1 MENGSLHNKTNLKV
15 LIEKIEQKFTDIL
28 EYYQK
33 IELIQNKNE
42 FFEHH
47 SIAILLFAREI
58 ENIIDKFNIEEG
70 KDIYISQYSFSFK
83 KVYAMKFHAIDIDY
97 KFVKNSLD
105 KIFELKMNLLNLI
118 DEDPIE
124 KKLKASTID
133 DIICPKE
140 QDGYLLD
147 IIRNAFNSN
156 FHKFFIDN
164 YVHNFIKLKIDGKNI
179 YTKEVLLN
187 LKMAKYTAQIIIFI
201 KLFIKFY
208 NYKKSD
214 EKSNELT
221 GEELKEARKN
231 ILNDEFVLT
240 NFLLFE
246 LRHYNTKLTEDL
258 TKDNEMALK
267 IMCEFYVKLIKLIKQ
282 IENNI

>member
-1 MENGSLHNKTNLKV
+1 MEDGSSHEKTKLEI
-15 LIEKIEQKFTDIL
+15 LLEKIEQKLIDVF
-28 EYYQK
+28 EYYHKNGLVESQ
-33 IELIQNKNE
+33 NE
-42 FFEHH
+42 FIGHN
-47 SIAILLFAREI
+47 STVILLIVREL
-58 ENIIDKFNIEEG
+58 ENIIDKFNVEEG
-70 KDIYISQYSFSFK
+70 KDIYITQYSFSFK

-124 KKLKASTID
+124 KKLKATTID

-147 IIRNAFNSN
+147 IITNAFNSN

-164 YVHNFIKLKIDGKNI
+164 YVHNFIKLKMDGKNI

-208 NYKKSD
+208 NN
-214 EKSNELT
+214 EKPELLT
-221 GEELKEARKN
+221 KEEYIKGHQN
-231 ILNDEFVLT
+231 MLNDEFALT

-246 LRHYNTKLTEDL
+246 LRPYETKLTEDL
-258 TKDNEMALK
+258 TKDNELALEALRE
-267 IMCEFYVKLIKLIKQ
+267 IYHKLNEKIKQ
-282 IENNI
+282 IENNIQKN

>member
-1 MENGSLHNKTNLKV
+1 MEDGSSHEKTKLEI
-15 LIEKIEQKFTDIL
+15 LLEKIEQKLIDVF
-28 EYYQK
+28 EYYHKNGLVESQ
-33 IELIQNKNE
+33 NE
-42 FFEHH
+42 FIGHN
-47 SIAILLFAREI
+47 STVILLIVREL
-58 ENIIDKFNIEEG
+58 ENIIDKFNVEEG
-70 KDIYISQYSFSFK
+70 KDISITQYSFSFK

-164 YVHNFIKLKIDGKNI
+164 YVHNFIKLKMDGKNI

-208 NYKKSD
+208 NN
-214 EKSNELT
+214 EKPELLT
-221 GEELKEARKN
+221 KEEYIKGHQN
-231 ILNDEFVLT
+231 MLNDEFVLT

-246 LRHYNTKLTEDL
+246 LRPYETKLAEDL
-258 TKDNEMALK
+258 TKDNEMALESLSE
-267 IMCEFYVKLIKLIKQ
+267 IYHKLIEKIKQ
-282 IENNI
+282 IENNIQKN

>member
-1 MENGSLHNKTNLKV
+1 MEDGSSHEKTKLEI
-15 LIEKIEQKFTDIL
+15 LLEKIEQKLIDVF
-28 EYYQK
+28 EYYHKNGLVESQ
-33 IELIQNKNE
+33 NE
-42 FFEHH
+42 FIGHN
-47 SIAILLFAREI
+47 STVILLIVREL
-58 ENIIDKFNIEEG
+58 ENIIDKFNVEEG
-70 KDIYISQYSFSFK
+70 KDISITQYSFSFK

-133 DIICPKE
+133 NIICPKE
-140 QDGYLLD
+140 KDGYLLD
-147 IIRNAFNSN
+147 IITNAFNSN

-164 YVHNFIKLKIDGKNI
+164 YVHYFIILKMLGKDI
-179 YTKEVLLN
+179 YTKEVLLK
-187 LKMAKYTAQIIIFI
+187 LKMAKYIAEIIIFI

-214 EKSNELT
+214 ELT
-221 GEELKEARKN
+221 EEELIEARKN

-246 LRHYNTKLTEDL
+246 LRHYDSKLTEDL

-267 IMCEFYVKLIKLIKQ
+267 VMCEFYVKLIKLIKQ
-282 IENNI
+282 IENNISKN

>member
-1 MENGSLHNKTNLKV
+1 MEDGSSHEKTKLEI
-15 LIEKIEQKFTDIL
+15 LLEKIEQKLIDVF
-28 EYYQK
+28 EYYHKNGLVESQ
-33 IELIQNKNE
+33 NE
-42 FFEHH
+42 FIGHN
-47 SIAILLFAREI
+47 STVILLIVREL
-58 ENIIDKFNIEEG
+58 ENIIDKFKVQEG
-70 KDIYISQYSFSFK
+70 KDIKVRQYSFYFN
-83 KVYAMKFHAIDIDY
+83 KVYTMKLTHKDLDY
-97 KFVKNSLD
+97 EKIKNSLK
-105 KIFELKMNLLNLI
+105 KIKDLKMNLLNLI
-118 DEDPIE
+118 EEDPIE
-124 KKLKASTID
+124 KKLKATTID

-140 QDGYLLD
+140 KDGYLLD

-164 YVHNFIKLKIDGKNI
+164 YVHYFIILKMLGKDI
-179 YTKEVLLN
+179 YTKEVLLK
-187 LKMAKYTAQIIIFI
+187 LKMAKYIAEIIIFI

-214 EKSNELT
+214 ELT
-221 GEELKEARKN
+221 EEELIEARKN

-246 LRHYNTKLTEDL
+246 LRHYDTKLTEDL

-267 IMCEFYVKLIKLIKQ
+267 VMCEFYVKLIKLIKQ

>member
-1 MENGSLHNKTNLKV
+1 MEDGSSHEKTKLEI
-15 LIEKIEQKFTDIL
+15 LLEKIEQKLIDVF
-28 EYYQK
+28 EYYHKNGLVESQ
-33 IELIQNKNE
+33 NE
-42 FFEHH
+42 FIGHN
-47 SIAILLFAREI
+47 STVILLIVREL
-58 ENIIDKFNIEEG
+58 ENIIDKFKVQEG
-70 KDIYISQYSFSFK
+70 KDIKVRQYSFYFN
-83 KVYAMKFHAIDIDY
+83 KVYTMKLTHKDLDY
-97 KFVKNSLD
+97 EKIKNSLK
-105 KIFELKMNLLNLI
+105 KIKDLKMNLLNLI
-118 DEDPIE
+118 EEDPIE
-124 KKLKASTID
+124 KKLKATTID

-140 QDGYLLD
+140 KDGYLLD
-147 IIRNAFNSN
+147 IITNAFNSN

-164 YVHNFIKLKIDGKNI
+164 YVHYFIILKMLGKDI
-179 YTKEVLLN
+179 YTKEVLLK
-187 LKMAKYTAQIIIFI
+187 LKMAKYIAEIIIFI

-214 EKSNELT
+214 ELT
-221 GEELKEARKN
+221 EEELIEARKN

-267 IMCEFYVKLIKLIKQ
+267 VMCEFYVKLIKLIKQ

>member
-1 MENGSLHNKTNLKV
+1 MEDGSSHEKTKLEI
-15 LIEKIEQKFTDIL
+15 LLEKIEQKLIDVF
-28 EYYQK
+28 EYYHKNGLVESQ
-33 IELIQNKNE
+33 NE
-42 FFEHH
+42 FIGHN
-47 SIAILLFAREI
+47 STVILLIVREL
-58 ENIIDKFNIEEG
+58 ENIIDKFKQEG
-70 KDIYISQYSFSFK
+70 KDIKVRQYSFYFN
-83 KVYAMKFHAIDIDY
+83 KVYTMKLTHKDLDY
-97 KFVKNSLD
+97 EKIKNSLK
-105 KIFELKMNLLNLI
+105 KIKDLKMNLLNLI
-118 DEDPIE
+118 EEDPIE
-124 KKLKASTID
+124 KKLKATTID

-140 QDGYLLD
+140 KDGYLLD

-164 YVHNFIKLKIDGKNI
+164 YVHYFIILKMLGKDI
-179 YTKEVLLN
+179 YTKEVLLK
-187 LKMAKYTAQIIIFI
+187 LKMAKYIAEIIIFI

-214 EKSNELT
+214 ELT
-221 GEELKEARKN
+221 EEELIEARKN

-246 LRHYNTKLTEDL
+246 LRHYDAKLTEDL

-267 IMCEFYVKLIKLIKQ
+267 VMCEFYVKLIKLIKQ

>member
-1 MENGSLHNKTNLKV
+1 MENGILHDKTNLKI
-15 LIEKIEQKFTDIL
+15 LIKKIEQKFADIL

-70 KDIYISQYSFSFK
+70 KDIYITQYSFSFK
-83 KVYAMKFHAIDIDY
+83 KVYAIKFHAIDIDY

-105 KIFELKMNLLNLI
+105 KILELKMNLLNLI

-133 DIICPKE
+133 SIICPKE
-140 QDGYLLD
+140 KDGYLLD
-147 IIRNAFNSN
+147 IIKNAFNSN

-164 YVHNFIKLKIDGKNI
+164 YVHNFIKLKMDGKNI

-201 KLFIKFY
+201 KLFIKFCGGGEPE
-208 NYKKSD
+208 S
-214 EKSNELT
+214 LT
-221 GEELKEARKN
+221 EEEYIESHQN
-231 ILNDEFVLT
+231 MLNDEFALT

-246 LRHYNTKLTEDL
+246 LRPYKTKLTEDL
-258 TKDNEMALK
+258 TKDNEMALEALRE
-267 IMCEFYVKLIKLIKQ
+267 IYHKLIEKIKQ
-282 IENNI
+282 IENNIQKN

>member
-1 MENGSLHNKTNLKV
+1 MEDGSSHEKTKLEI
-15 LIEKIEQKFTDIL
+15 LLEKIEQKLIDVF
-28 EYYQK
+28 EYYHKNGLVESQ
-33 IELIQNKNE
+33 NE
-42 FFEHH
+42 FIGHN
-47 SIAILLFAREI
+47 STVILLIVREL
-58 ENIIDKFNIEEG
+58 ENIIDKFNVEEG
-70 KDIYISQYSFSFK
+70 KDIYITQYSFSFK

-147 IIRNAFNSN
+147 IITNAFNSN

-164 YVHNFIKLKIDGKNI
+164 YVHNFIKLKMDGKNI

-208 NYKKSD
+208 NN
-214 EKSNELT
+214 EKPELLT
-221 GEELKEARKN
+221 KEEYIKGHQN
-231 ILNDEFVLT
+231 MLNDEFALT

-246 LRHYNTKLTEDL
+246 LRPYETKLTEDL
-258 TKDNEMALK
+258 TKDNELALEALRE
-267 IMCEFYVKLIKLIKQ
+267 IYHKLIEKMKQ
-282 IENNI
+282 IENNIQKN

>member
-1 MENGSLHNKTNLKV
+1 MEDGSSHEKTKLEI
-15 LIEKIEQKFTDIL
+15 LLEKIEQKLIDVF
-28 EYYQK
+28 EYYHKNGLVESQ
-33 IELIQNKNE
+33 NE
-42 FFEHH
+42 FIGHN
-47 SIAILLFAREI
+47 STVILLIVREL
-58 ENIIDKFNIEEG
+58 ENIIDKFNVEEG
-70 KDIYISQYSFSFK
+70 KDIYITQYSFSFK

-124 KKLKASTID
+124 KKLKATTID

-147 IIRNAFNSN
+147 IITNAFNSN

-164 YVHNFIKLKIDGKNI
+164 YVHNFIKLKMDGKNI

-208 NYKKSD
+208 NN
-214 EKSNELT
+214 EKPELLT
-221 GEELKEARKN
+221 KEEYIKGHQN
-231 ILNDEFVLT
+231 MLNDEFALT

-246 LRHYNTKLTEDL
+246 LRPYETKLTEDL
-258 TKDNEMALK
+258 TKDNEMALEALRE
-267 IMCEFYVKLIKLIKQ
+267 IYHKLNEKIKQ
-282 IENNI
+282 IENNIQKN

>member
-1 MENGSLHNKTNLKV
+1 MEDGSSHEKTKLEI
-15 LIEKIEQKFTDIL
+15 LLEKIEQKLIDVF
-28 EYYQK
+28 EYYHKNGLVESQ
-33 IELIQNKNE
+33 NE
-42 FFEHH
+42 FIGHN
-47 SIAILLFAREI
+47 STVILLIVREL
-58 ENIIDKFNIEEG
+58 ENIIDKFKVQEG
-70 KDIYISQYSFSFK
+70 KDIKVRQYSFYFN
-83 KVYAMKFHAIDIDY
+83 KVYTMKLTHKDLDY
-97 KFVKNSLD
+97 EKIKKSLK
-105 KIFELKMNLLNLI
+105 KIKDLKMNLLNLI
-118 DEDPIE
+118 EEDPIE
-124 KKLKASTID
+124 KKLKATTID

-140 QDGYLLD
+140 KDGYLLD
-147 IIRNAFNSN
+147 IITNAFNSN

-164 YVHNFIKLKIDGKNI
+164 YVHYFIILKMLGKDI
-179 YTKEVLLN
+179 YTKEVLLK
-187 LKMAKYTAQIIIFI
+187 LKMAKYIAEIIIFI

-214 EKSNELT
+214 ELT
-221 GEELKEARKN
+221 EEELIEARKN

-267 IMCEFYVKLIKLIKQ
+267 VMCEFYVKLIKLIKQ

>member
-1 MENGSLHNKTNLKV
+1 MEDGSSHEKTKLEI
-15 LIEKIEQKFTDIL
+15 LLEKIEQKLIDVF
-28 EYYQK
+28 EYYHKNGLVESQ
-33 IELIQNKNE
+33 NE
-42 FFEHH
+42 FIGHN
-47 SIAILLFAREI
+47 STVILLIVREL
-58 ENIIDKFNIEEG
+58 ENIIDKFNVEEG
-70 KDIYISQYSFSFK
+70 KDIYITQYSFSFK

-124 KKLKASTID
+124 KKLNSSTID

-140 QDGYLLD
+140 KDGYLLD

-164 YVHNFIKLKIDGKNI
+164 YVHYFIILKMLGKDI
-179 YTKEVLLN
+179 YTKEVLLK
-187 LKMAKYTAQIIIFI
+187 LKMAKYIAEIIIFI

-214 EKSNELT
+214 ELT
-221 GEELKEARKN
+221 EEELIEARKN

-246 LRHYNTKLTEDL
+246 LRHYDTKLTEDL

-267 IMCEFYVKLIKLIKQ
+267 VMCEFYVKLIKLIKQ

>member
-58 ENIIDKFNIEEG
+58 ENIIDKFNVEEG
-70 KDIYISQYSFSFK
+70 KDIYITQYSFSFK

-147 IIRNAFNSN
+147 IITNAFNSN

-164 YVHNFIKLKIDGKNI
+164 YVHNFIKLKMDGKNI

-208 NYKKSD
+208 NNENN
-214 EKSNELT
+214 EKPESLT
-221 GEELKEARKN
+221 KEEHTKGHQN
-231 ILNDEFVLT
+231 MLNDEFALT

-246 LRHYNTKLTEDL
+246 LRPYETKLTEDL

-267 IMCEFYVKLIKLIKQ
+267 VMCEFYVKLIKLIKQ

>member
-15 LIEKIEQKFTDIL
+15 LIEKIEQKFADIF

-58 ENIIDKFNIEEG
+58 ENIIDKFNVEEG
-70 KDIYISQYSFSFK
+70 KDIYITQYSFSFK

-105 KIFELKMNLLNLI
+105 KILELKMNLLNLI

-133 DIICPKE
+133 NIICPKE
-140 QDGYLLD
+140 KDGYLLD
-147 IIRNAFNSN
+147 IITNAFNSN

-164 YVHNFIKLKIDGKNI
+164 YVHNFIKLKMDGKNI

-208 NYKKSD
+208 NN
-214 EKSNELT
+214 EKPELLT
-221 GEELKEARKN
+221 KEEYIKGHQN
-231 ILNDEFVLT
+231 MLNDEFALT

-246 LRHYNTKLTEDL
+246 LRPYETKLTEDL
-258 TKDNEMALK
+258 TKDNEMALEALRE
-267 IMCEFYVKLIKLIKQ
+267 IYHKLNEKIKQ
-282 IENNI
+282 IENNIQKN

>member
-1 MENGSLHNKTNLKV
+1 MEDGSSHEKTKLEI
-15 LIEKIEQKFTDIL
+15 LLEKIEQKLIDVF
-28 EYYQK
+28 EYYHKNGLVESQ
-33 IELIQNKNE
+33 NE
-42 FFEHH
+42 FIGHN
-47 SIAILLFAREI
+47 STVILLIVREL
-58 ENIIDKFNIEEG
+58 ENIIDKFKVQEG
-70 KDIYISQYSFSFK
+70 KDIKVRQYSFYFN
-83 KVYAMKFHAIDIDY
+83 KVYTMKLTHKDLDY
-97 KFVKNSLD
+97 EKIKNSLK
-105 KIFELKMNLLNLI
+105 KIKDLKMNLLNLI

-124 KKLKASTID
+124 KKLKATTID

-140 QDGYLLD
+140 KDGYLLD
-147 IIRNAFNSN
+147 IITNAFNSN

-164 YVHNFIKLKIDGKNI
+164 YVHYFIILKMLGKDI
-179 YTKEVLLN
+179 YTKEVLLK
-187 LKMAKYTAQIIIFI
+187 LKMAKYIAEIIIFI

-214 EKSNELT
+214 ELT
-221 GEELKEARKN
+221 EEELIEARKN

-267 IMCEFYVKLIKLIKQ
+267 VMCEFYVKLIKLIKQ